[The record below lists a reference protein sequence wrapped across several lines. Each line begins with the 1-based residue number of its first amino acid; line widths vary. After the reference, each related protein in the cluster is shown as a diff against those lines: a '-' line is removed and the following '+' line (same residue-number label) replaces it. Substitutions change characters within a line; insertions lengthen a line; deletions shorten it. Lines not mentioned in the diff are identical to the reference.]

1 MNREDISVTLSDY
14 MVLLSIDLSDYTE
27 VLYSLRSVIEVH
39 SRNQCPCAIYFHTHL
54 HTNVFLFNAKPSLYT
69 LIYHKYTT
77 GMLIC
82 RIYFNRT

>member
-39 SRNQCPCAIYFHTHL
+39 SRNQCPCAI
-54 HTNVFLFNAKPSLYT
+54 P
-69 LIYHKYTT
+69 
-77 GMLIC
+77 IC
-82 RIYFNRT
+82 TQMFFCSMQSHHYIL